1 MWINV
6 AATFQAGQLTFRD
19 TELDNKQ
26 LVHGKTWIQ
35 TWGFLSTDSTANYYV
50 ILLWHKLATHTP
62 KSFPFYTVLAL
73 IDFNY
78 ALVCNHQRRYLQ
90 RFFLTGKDIWCKKEI
105 CIIISAIK
113 KSAQTKCIEETT
125 PYVKMFDNENKK

>member
-50 ILLWHKLATHTP
+50 ILL
-62 KSFPFYTVLAL
+62 
-73 IDFNY
+73 
-78 ALVCNHQRRYLQ
+78 
-90 RFFLTGKDIWCKKEI
+90 
-105 CIIISAIK
+105 
-113 KSAQTKCIEETT
+113 
-125 PYVKMFDNENKK
+125 